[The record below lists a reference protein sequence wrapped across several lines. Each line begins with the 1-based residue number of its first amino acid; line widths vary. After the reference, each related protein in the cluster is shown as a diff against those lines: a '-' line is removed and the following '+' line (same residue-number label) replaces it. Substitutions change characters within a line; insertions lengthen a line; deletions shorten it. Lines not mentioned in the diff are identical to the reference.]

1 MPKTNWQ
8 DPGSSE
14 VRSTHISGLQEA
26 VGKIE
31 DVLDMQLQA
40 ETGIGLSEVYI
51 SEQDRYRIFQAPE
64 GKRNWASDPAP
75 VIKKNG
81 AVISSGFTID
91 YGGGAVIF
99 STPLS
104 GTDTVTADFSRT
116 KTDGNKLA
124 MLDAADVPYDNTES
138 ELTATDTQAAIDET
152 VDMVKTHEAETATQ
166 IALIKDKIGIAPF
179 VKSWEEVQAIVRAGL
194 AEEYF
199 EIGDQF
205 LSMYDGKVI
214 VWTIIGI
221 DHDTPTDTEYSHSLT
236 IQTRDCLGNV
246 QFDAPEPTNLDTNRQ
261 QYGNNR
267 YIHSAI
273 KQWLNSN
280 DAVFNW
286 VSQHQY
292 DAPPTEAPYTGAG
305 FLKLLDP
312 ELVAVI
318 GAVDKQVAKATV
330 DGGGQDLFSDKVFLL
345 SRVEAGGGTEGV
357 TDGEVVY
364 PYYDGISV
372 AGRIKLLNG
381 SPRIWWLR
389 LPHVSSS

>member
-1 MPKTNWQ
+1 MAIK
-8 DPGSSE
+8 
-14 VRSTHISGLQEA
+14 RA
-26 VGKIE
+26 
-31 DVLDMQLQA
+31 
-40 ETGIGLSEVYI
+40 
-51 SEQDRYRIFQAPE
+51 RYRPKGSGNYGDIIHFE
-64 GKRNWASDPAP
+64 TDSKMVKHGAS
-75 VIKKNG
+75 
-81 AVISSGFTID
+81 
-91 YGGGAVIF
+91 
-99 STPLS
+99 
-104 GTDTVTADFSRT
+104 
-116 KTDGNKLA
+116 
-124 MLDAADVPYDNTES
+124 
-138 ELTATDTQAAIDET
+138 ET
-152 VDMVKTHEAETATQ
+152 VEDILDDYKSHKADYATQ

-179 VKSWEEVQAIVRAGL
+179 IKSWEEVQAIVRAGL

-236 IQTRDCLGNV
+236 IQTRDCLDNV
-246 QFDAPEPTNLDTNRQ
+246 QFDAPEPTNPDENRQ

-273 KQWLNSN
+273 RQWLNSN
-280 DAVFNW
+280 EDTFQW

-292 DAPPTEAPYTGAG
+292 DAPPSGSIYEGPG

-312 ELVAVI
+312 DLAAVI
-318 GAVDKQVAKATV
+318 GAVNKQVARNTAT

-345 SRVEAGGGTEGV
+345 SRVEAGLGTEGV

-381 SPRIWWLR
+381 SPRIWWHR
-389 LPHVSSS
+389 SPNVSSSFNVRIVTTDGTVGSGYARNAYGLAPACCII